1 MEVWTCN
8 TYNFTFVTFKLKLNL
23 SLLTWWWVIPSYFP
37 ITRHTS
43 DDCVTCIGVK
53 SWCGLRVEAW
63 WLTTP
68 TIKED
73 DCSQRRWRSGRSR
86 RQMLARKMDTP
97 LSWNMLLGRELLEWR
112 LPDLSESRP
121 KAGRVKSC
129 FLLHLLPPWWLWS
142 PGTPLPSSPSI
153 SVAFTIRH
161 SSLIWKVVAVFLI
174 PYEISGYKY

>member
-1 MEVWTCN
+1 LVLPP
-8 TYNFTFVTFKLKLNL
+8 YYLL
-23 SLLTWWWVIPSYFP
+23 SLLAPFACPCLDTPSRVP
-37 ITRHTS
+37 LLTASIHRRHVS
-43 DDCVTCIGVK
+43 F
-53 SWCGLRVEAW
+53 R
-63 WLTTP
+63 
-68 TIKED
+68 

-97 LSWNMLLGRELLEWR
+97 LSWNMLLGRELLEWQ
-112 LPDLSESRP
+112 LPDLSESRL
-121 KAGRVKSC
+121 KAGCVKSC